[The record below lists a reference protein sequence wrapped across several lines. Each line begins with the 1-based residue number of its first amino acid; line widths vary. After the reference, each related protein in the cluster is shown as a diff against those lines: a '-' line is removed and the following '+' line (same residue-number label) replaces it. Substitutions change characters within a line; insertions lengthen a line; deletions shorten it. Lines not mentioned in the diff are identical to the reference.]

1 MKQSTKIIIFGL
13 LSSFAL
19 IVTCI
24 YFHNDMGKST
34 DVKLIADTNS
44 EKTNIVEVFQSD
56 STPQVIKPKIRDF
69 QMLPEKKIVK
79 EQEVEQ
85 KLKEIN
91 KQIRTLKVS
100 SLDYKMEKELIT
112 IDGKMP
118 ILENNDTLKLILMSR
133 CEKVKCDKKIHFS
146 SEQVMPKWKA
156 LVTETINLFHHEN
169 MEMAN
174 LTVDGNSIY
183 ISGEFKEK
191 ESMAKL
197 KKILTPYLTI
207 YNIKNETSLKE
218 REVILAKVETPQV
231 NTDNSLSKNSS
242 LESISSKSNSVKS
255 SSIKIIEEQISDIL
269 KEKHINFYRNRAKI
283 TKKGRKT
290 LDEIIFIL
298 KKQKDIYI
306 EVQGHTDAS
315 GKAKTNQWISTQRAK
330 SVKNYLG
337 SRGLNPK
344 HIVAKGFGETR
355 LLLKNRPNSAINRRV
370 EIKIK
375 RR

>member
-19 IVTCI
+19 ILTCI
-24 YFHNDMGKST
+24 YFHHDMGKST
-34 DVKLIADTNS
+34 DSSKLIADTNS
-44 EKTNIVEVFQSD
+44 EKANIVNHTFQAN
-56 STPQVIKPKIRDF
+56 STPQVIKPKITDF
-69 QMLPEKKIVK
+69 QTLPEERIVK
-79 EQEVEQ
+79 EQE
-85 KLKEIN
+85 IN
-91 KQIRTLKVS
+91 QEAEEANDKIRTLKVS
-100 SLDYKMEKELIT
+100 SLDYKIEKELIT
-112 IDGKMP
+112 IDGEMP
-118 ILENNDTLKLILMSR
+118 ILENNDTLKLLLMSR
-133 CEKVKCDKKIHFS
+133 CEEIKCDKKIHFS

-183 ISGEFKEK
+183 ISGEFKDK

-197 KKILTPYLTI
+197 EKILAPYLVI

-218 REVILAKVETPQV
+218 REVVLAPKVETSQLIKEEKSSPK
-231 NTDNSLSKNSS
+231 NT
-242 LESISSKSNSVKS
+242 SVKS
-255 SSIKIIEEQISDIL
+255 SSIKIIEEKIADIL
-269 KEKHINFYRNRAKI
+269 KKKHINFYRNRAKI

-290 LDEIIFIL
+290 LDKIISIL
-298 KKQKDIYI
+298 KKHKDIYI

-375 RR
+375 GR

>member
-1 MKQSTKIIIFGL
+1 MKQSTKIIFFGL

-19 IVTCI
+19 ISTCI
-24 YFHNDMGKST
+24 YFNHDMVIEDRDKST
-34 DVKLIADTNS
+34 DSKLIADTNS
-44 EKTNIVEVFQSD
+44 EKTNIVEVFQVD
-56 STPQVIKPKIRDF
+56 STPQAIKPKIRDF
-69 QMLPEKKIVK
+69 QTLPEEKVVK
-79 EQEVEQ
+79 EQETEQ
-85 KLKEIN
+85 KIEEIN
-91 KQIRTLKVS
+91 KEIRTLKVS
-100 SLDYKMEKELIT
+100 SLDYKIEKELIT

-156 LVTETINLFHHEN
+156 LATETINLFHREN
-169 MEMAN
+169 IEMAN
-174 LTVDGNSIY
+174 LTVDGNSIC

-197 KKILTPYLTI
+197 EKILTPYLAI

-218 REVILAKVETPQV
+218 RAVISPVILPKVETHQV
-231 NTDNSLSKNSS
+231 NADDN
-242 LESISSKSNSVKS
+242 
-255 SSIKIIEEQISDIL
+255 SSIKIVEEKISDIL
-269 KEKHINFYRNRAKI
+269 KEKHVNFYRNRAKI

-290 LDEIIFIL
+290 LDEIIIIL
-298 KKQKDIYI
+298 RKQKDIYI

-344 HIVAKGFGETR
+344 NIVAKGFGETR
-355 LLLKNRPNSAINRRV
+355 LLLKNKPYSAINRRV

-375 RR
+375 GR